1 MAIKTEYPYIN
12 EAGESDNTR
21 IKTYSDEGKPIIKLS
36 TGEKYQEA
44 IDTYPCK
51 YTYIEYEEV
60 KDEENLEEAID
71 NDNESVYN

>member
-12 EAGESDNTR
+12 ETGESDNSR

-60 KDEENLEEAID
+60 KDEENID